1 MTVSYRDFDLRYSCE
16 LSALDDKLA
25 ARFVELEF
33 DEATREFMDG
43 ASSARHST
51 WQGILHATLTNFM
64 SDYDVNGVLN
74 MYPMFLIAEAQWRR
88 LLGNQL
94 AAPPGRLFD
103 IGAGSGD
110 VTRELAPIFAS
121 VHTAELSRP
130 MARRLRRQGFE
141 CHGFDVSGQAVP
153 GAPYQVVSCLN
164 ILDRCARPLALLEH
178 ASEALAPDGLLV
190 LATPLPFEPFVYRGA
205 ITAAPQ
211 QQLQL
216 SKQSWERAASELVQ
230 LVQMRFPLSARSLSR
245 CPYLSWG
252 DSARPLY
259 MLDDAVIV
267 FEKTTSTAGTA

>member
-64 SDYDVNGVLN
+64 SDYDVNGFLN
-74 MYPMFLIAEAQWRR
+74 MYPMFLIAETQWRT
-88 LLGNQL
+88 LLGGELSDKQ
-94 AAPPGRLFD
+94 ARLFD

-110 VTRELAPIFAS
+110 VTRELSPIFAS
-121 VHTAELSRP
+121 VHTAELSRS

-141 CHGFDVSGQAVP
+141 CHGFDVSERGVP
-153 GAPYQVVSCLN
+153 DGPYEVVSCLN

-178 ASEALAPDGLLV
+178 ASEALAPGGLLV
-190 LATPLPFEPFVYRGA
+190 LATPLPFEPFVYRGS

-211 QQLQL
+211 QRLQL

-230 LVQMRFPLSARSLSR
+230 LVEARFALRARTLSR

-259 MLDDAVIV
+259 MLDDAVVV
-267 FEKTTSTAGTA
+267 FEKSSKPDSID